1 MKRVLRRAE
10 PPIIVKTLRI
20 LSILSFSPP
29 FLEVHDVQGVHR
41 TTPLLFGAKGP
52 PLITFFLIFPTPK
65 GIVRT
70 SGMATTTVN
79 MIGRIISYGLTKP
92 PQIDDY
98 WTRNGLE
105 SSNSWFV
112 REDWPLYAAMA
123 VLSLFGCYL
132 GTKLHD
138 RIKAD
143 RFDVYLI
150 LLLVLCAVAM
160 ISKSLVTFLGSG

>member
-1 MKRVLRRAE
+1 M
-10 PPIIVKTLRI
+10 
-20 LSILSFSPP
+20 
-29 FLEVHDVQGVHR
+29 QGVHR

-79 MIGRIISYGLTKP
+79 MIGRIMSYGLTKP

-105 SSNSWFV
+105 NSNSWFV

-143 RFDVYLI
+143 RFDHTVVKYVLVFVPVPLYLSV
-150 LLLVLCAVAM
+150 LL
-160 ISKSLVTFLGSG
+160 SLKINREEIRDN